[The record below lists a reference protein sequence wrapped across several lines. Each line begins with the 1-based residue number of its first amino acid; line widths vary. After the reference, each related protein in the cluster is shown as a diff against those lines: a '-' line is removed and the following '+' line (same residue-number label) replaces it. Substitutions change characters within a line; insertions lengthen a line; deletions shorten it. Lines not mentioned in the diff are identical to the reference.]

1 MANKLS
7 WRCANSQQ
15 QKDKMT
21 IYNSREWKALR
32 LLKLQQNPLCEMH
45 YAKGK
50 IVSSHCVH
58 HLVPIETAKTMDEM
72 RRLAFDPKNLQSLCD
87 ECHAKIHKEMG
98 KGTKELRMERAQAR
112 NDRWRDR
119 LFASLRTSTDQ

>member
-1 MANKLS
+1 MA
-7 WRCANSQQ
+7 
-15 QKDKMT
+15 

-50 IVSSHCVH
+50 GKIVSAHCVH
-58 HLVPIETAKTMDEM
+58 HIVPIETAKTMDEM